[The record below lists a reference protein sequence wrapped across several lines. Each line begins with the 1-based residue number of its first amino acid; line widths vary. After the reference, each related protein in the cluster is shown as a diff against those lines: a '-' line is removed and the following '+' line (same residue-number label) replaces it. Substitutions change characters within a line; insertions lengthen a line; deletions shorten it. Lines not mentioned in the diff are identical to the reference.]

1 MILKI
6 NSKNLKDREQK
17 VQKNFQQIVNLETI
31 AIKIKMSIFYL
42 IMANI
47 SSMKMH
53 RVQNSKNLN
62 ARNKI

>member
-1 MILKI
+1 
-6 NSKNLKDREQK
+6 
-17 VQKNFQQIVNLETI
+17 
-31 AIKIKMSIFYL
+31 MSIFYL

-62 ARNKI
+62 ARNKIWEILKQGLLKMKTIISKIKLAAWK